1 MPAWPDVACVQSHE
15 APWFF
20 YVSAPW
26 AVVVLVVFSSW
37 LCSCAPWVFSSW
49 LCFCAPCAF
58 GFFIVSVWRVFG
70 FFIVFA
76 LSFGASRRGFVFV
89 FSSWLCF
96 CASCAF
102 FRGCLLFPPYE
113 GVFGTFSEDWFRYAS
128 RSG

>member
-1 MPAWPDVACVQSHE
+1 MAVLVPAWPDVACVQSHE

-58 GFFIVSVWRVFG
+58 
-70 FFIVFA
+70 
-76 LSFGASRRGFVFV
+76 
-89 FSSWLCF
+89 F
-96 CASCAF
+96 C
-102 FRGCLLFPPYE
+102 GCLLFPPYE